1 MQTQNIDTT
10 NSDSKASKLSAI
22 DRALELAKQRAAA
35 KAAANG
41 ETTLKVIKE
50 PKPKAEK
57 EPKAKVVN
65 LEAKSAK
72 DADRAAAKAKM
83 EAERAERKAAADAKR
98 AAAKVEREAKQQPRG
113 PAHMKK
119 VDKAAAR
126 LPALSSEAQT
136 KLNELRAELSNVDM
150 TVLALHM
157 QHHVRVAA
165 TSKAHGRKF
174 TNGQRVRIVGGDPRF
189 IGQEGTID
197 QARNIRCFVNV
208 EGVKKPVYVFTSD
221 IEPCGEE
228 G

>member
-57 EPKAKVVN
+57 EPKTKVVN

-189 IGQEGTID
+189 IGQEGVID

>member
-41 ETTLKVIKE
+41 ETTLKVVKE